1 MHRTT
6 CQNINAIGATLIISI
21 MPSLMPFTSGIEV
34 LAVQAKSPQKLAI
47 EAERWQDFVSDRG
60 GFSVL
65 MPGKPTETIEPP
77 KPQSRAGET
86 RYFFVET
93 EGGKVSYYVSYIEFP
108 GLPSE
113 LSVREVNTLLNAA
126 RDGAVNNS
134 TLLKESSIILN
145 DYLGREIEI
154 KTADGFRAKARIY
167 WVHPRLYVLMMR
179 TSTQTFSPASDR
191 FLTSFKLL
199 KNQAQKSYPNSPQTP
214 RNIAQKDEATELYKE
229 GSDLYD
235 RGRFQEAL
243 FKLQKAL
250 EIVRKNG
257 DREGE
262 MVVLSRLG
270 RTLDNLKQYDRAL
283 EVYQQALA
291 IARQTSKRQIEGVI
305 LDYIGR
311 VYQNTGDLAK
321 ALNFQQ
327 QALEIFRQI
336 NNSESS
342 AIVLGNIGKIY
353 HYQKQYDRA
362 LEAYQQT
369 LVIFRQLNNRQGEG
383 VMLDYIGTIYNSQ
396 GQYQKAMDFHE
407 QALTIFKQIGN
418 RRSQAIVMSNIGEVF
433 ANLDRREKAVESLEQ
448 ALALFQEVGDRE
460 NADITI
466 DIIQRVRQKR

>member
-6 CQNINAIGATLIISI
+6 CQNINAIGATLIISL
-21 MPSLMPFTSGIEV
+21 MPSLMPFTSGTEV
-34 LAVQAKSPQKLAI
+34 LAAQAKSHEKLAI
-47 EAERWQDFVSDRG
+47 ETETWQVFASDRG

-77 KPQSRAGET
+77 KPQSRAGEY

-93 EGGKVSYYVSYIEFP
+93 EGGKVSYYVSYVEFP
-108 GLPSE
+108 GLPSQ
-113 LSVREVNTLLNAA
+113 LSVSDVNGLLNAA
-126 RDGAVNNS
+126 RDGAVKNS
-134 TLLKESSIILN
+134 TLLKESNIILN
-145 DYLGREIEI
+145 DNLGREIEI
-154 KTADGFRAKARIY
+154 KTADGSRTKARIY
-167 WVHPRLYVLMMR
+167 WVHPRLYILMTR
-179 TSTQTFSPASDR
+179 TSSQTFPPASDR

-199 KNQAQKSYPNSPQTP
+199 KTQAQKSDLNSPQTP
-214 RNIAQKDEATELYKE
+214 SNIAQTNEATELYKE
-229 GSDLYD
+229 GSELYGQ
-235 RGRFQEAL
+235 GRFQEAL
-243 FKLQKAL
+243 VKLEKAL
-250 EIVRKNG
+250 ELVRKNA

-291 IARQTSKRQIEGVI
+291 IAKQTSNRQIEGVI

-311 VYQNTGDLAK
+311 VHQNKGDLAK

-336 NNSESS
+336 KNNDSS

-353 HYQKQYDRA
+353 HYQRQYDRA

-369 LVIFRQLNNRQGEG
+369 LVIFRQLSNRQGEG
-383 VMLDYIGTIYNSQ
+383 VMLDYIGSVYNSQ

-407 QALTIFKQIGN
+407 QALTIFRQIGN
-418 RRSQAIVMSNIGEVF
+418 RRSQAIVMSNMGEVF
-433 ANLDRREKAVESLEQ
+433 ANLNQREKAVESLEK

-466 DIIQRVRQKR
+466 NIIQRVRQKR